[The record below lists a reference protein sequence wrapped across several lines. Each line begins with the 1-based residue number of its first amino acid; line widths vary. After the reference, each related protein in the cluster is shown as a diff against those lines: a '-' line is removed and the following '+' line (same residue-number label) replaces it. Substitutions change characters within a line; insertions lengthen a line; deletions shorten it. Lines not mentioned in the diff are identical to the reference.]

1 MKQNSVLLRD
11 QQVKYIY
18 KLAGFFFSFVNLLSK
33 ELNISGNDHF
43 PKKESKG
50 NLFSFVCSSSKK
62 SKSVS

>member
-11 QQVKYIY
+11 QQEKYIY
-18 KLAGFFFSFVNLLSK
+18 KLAGFSFVNLLSK

-43 PKKESKG
+43 PKKENKG
-50 NLFSFVCSSSKK
+50 NLFSFVCSRSKK